1 MNKRQLKLED
11 IERLQNKV
19 KKHPTID
26 EMKKSLILEKIEEW
40 KHDEEAMS
48 LIPNKLREIYEEDI
62 LPILDELG
70 FLWVY

>member
-1 MNKRQLKLED
+1 MNKRELKLED
-11 IERLQNKV
+11 INRLKNKIEE
-19 KKHPTID
+19 HPTLD
-26 EMKKSLILEKIEEW
+26 ELKKSAILEKIEEW

-70 FLWVY
+70 FL

>member
-1 MNKRQLKLED
+1 MNKKQLKLED
-11 IERLQNKV
+11 INRLKNKIEE
-19 KKHPTID
+19 HPTLD
-26 EMKKSLILEKIEEW
+26 ELKKSAILEKIEEW

-70 FLWVY
+70 FL

>member
-19 KKHPTID
+19 QDHPTLN

-40 KHDEEAMS
+40 KHDEDAMS

-70 FLWVY
+70 FL

>member
-11 IERLQNKV
+11 IERLQNRV
-19 KKHPTID
+19 EEHPTID

-40 KHDEEAMS
+40 KHDEDAMS

-70 FLWVY
+70 FL

>member
-19 KKHPTID
+19 QEHPTID

-40 KHDEEAMS
+40 KHDEDAMS

-70 FLWVY
+70 FL

>member
-11 IERLQNKV
+11 IERLQNRIQE
-19 KKHPTID
+19 HPTLD
-26 EMKKSLILEKIEEW
+26 ELKKSLILEKIEEW

-70 FLWVY
+70 FL

>member
-19 KKHPTID
+19 KEHPTID

-70 FLWVY
+70 FL